1 MKRLTLVLAALGAS
15 LVSAQPAA
23 TLPADVLADKIR
35 GGLLGQIIGDLNGL
49 KHENK
54 YADDPGNVESYVP
67 ALPDGA
73 WTDDDTDIEWIYLI
87 EMERSRTV
95 LLAPRRIA
103 ELWKAHIN
111 RRIWCS
117 HKYLRQLLE
126 LGIEPPLTGVVQLNP
141 WAPFNLS
148 GQFVSESW
156 GLIAP
161 GMPQAASRIALHYV
175 HTSIEGEPAQSAQLF
190 ASMIAAAFLTSDINA
205 ILDIGAASI
214 DPKSRM
220 SEVLTDVRR
229 WHRENPEDWRATRRL
244 IRDKYTLFPGKRHI
258 LDMNGVILNGAAT
271 IGALLYGKGEFTET
285 LRHAF
290 NFGWDADNNAATSGT
305 IIGVIKGQKW
315 LSAQGWT
322 IADKYRN
329 TSRDGLP
336 DETITRF
343 GDRLV
348 TLAQLVIAQNHKSS
362 PQRPANV
369 EPLSDPAAQL
379 RGLQARLRQQIEKDL
394 SGDSQSQA
402 RAAYLAI
409 ALDLVPALKQR
420 DSEQWTR
427 AIGSLSG
434 YSGLMQ
440 VLFYDSP
447 GDPGRTLRERA
458 LAAGLPQPP
467 KQTQP

>member
-1 MKRLTLVLAALGAS
+1 MLRLTLVLAILGAS
-15 LVSAQPAA
+15 LASAQPAA
-23 TLPADVLADKIR
+23 ALPADVLADKIR
-35 GGLLGQIIGDLNGL
+35 GGLLGQILGDLNGL

-54 YADDPGNVESYVP
+54 YADDPGNVQSYVP
-67 ALPDGA
+67 ALPEGA

-95 LLAPRRIA
+95 LLPPSRIA

-126 LGIEPPLTGVVQLNP
+126 LGIEPPLTGFVRLNP
-141 WAPFNLS
+141 WASFNLS

-161 GMPQAASRIALHYV
+161 GMPQTASRIALHYV

-190 ASMIAAAFLTSDINA
+190 ASMIATSFNTADINT
-205 ILDIGAASI
+205 ILDAGAASV

-220 SEVLTDVRR
+220 REVLDDVRR
-229 WHRENPEDWRATRRL
+229 WHRENPDDWRATRRL
-244 IRDKYTLFPGKRHI
+244 IRDKYTLFPGKRHV

-271 IGALLYGKGEFTET
+271 IGALLYGKGDFVET

-305 IIGVIKGQKW
+305 IIGVIKGHKW
-315 LSAQGWT
+315 LSAQRWN
-322 IADKYRN
+322 IADVYRN

-348 TLAQLVIAQNHKSS
+348 TLAQLVIRQNHKS
-362 PQRPANV
+362 PVPRPANV
-369 EPLSDPAAQL
+369 EPLGDPGAQL
-379 RGLQARLRQQIEKDL
+379 SSLRAKLRPQIEKDL
-394 SGDSQSQA
+394 AGNSQSQA

-409 ALDLVPALKQR
+409 ALDLAPALKQR
-420 DSEQWTR
+420 DSAQWTK
-427 AIGSLSG
+427 AIGALSN

-447 GDPGRTLRERA
+447 GDPGRILRERA
-458 LAAGLPQPP
+458 LAAGLNQPQ
-467 KQTQP
+467 KQPAQ

>member
-1 MKRLTLVLAALGAS
+1 MRQVL
-15 LVSAQPAA
+15 
-23 TLPADVLADKIR
+23 D
-35 GGLLGQIIGDLNGL
+35 
-49 KHENK
+49 
-54 YADDPGNVESYVP
+54 
-67 ALPDGA
+67 
-73 WTDDDTDIEWIYLI
+73 
-87 EMERSRTV
+87 
-95 LLAPRRIA
+95 
-103 ELWKAHIN
+103 
-111 RRIWCS
+111 
-117 HKYLRQLLE
+117 
-126 LGIEPPLTGVVQLNP
+126 
-141 WAPFNLS
+141 
-148 GQFVSESW
+148 
-156 GLIAP
+156 
-161 GMPQAASRIALHYV
+161 
-175 HTSIEGEPAQSAQLF
+175 
-190 ASMIAAAFLTSDINA
+190 
-205 ILDIGAASI
+205 
-214 DPKSRM
+214 
-220 SEVLTDVRR
+220 DVRR

-271 IGALLYGKGEFTET
+271 VAALLYGKGDFVGT

-322 IADKYRN
+322 IADQYRN

-348 TLAQLVIAQNHKSS
+348 TLAQLVIKQNHKS
-362 PQRPANV
+362 PPPRPANV

-379 RGLQARLRQQIEKDL
+379 SGLQARLRPQIEKDL
-394 SGDSQSQA
+394 TGNSQSQA

-409 ALDLVPALKQR
+409 ALDLAPTLKRR
-420 DSEQWTR
+420 DSEQWTK
-427 AIGSLSG
+427 ALSALSS

-467 KQTQP
+467 KQSQP